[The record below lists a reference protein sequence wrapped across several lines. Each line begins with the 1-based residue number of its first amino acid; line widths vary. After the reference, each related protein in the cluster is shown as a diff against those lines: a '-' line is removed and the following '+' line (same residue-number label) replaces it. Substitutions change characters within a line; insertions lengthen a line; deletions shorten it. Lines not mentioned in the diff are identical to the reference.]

1 MTIGEP
7 DATRSLIALLDRQKE
22 ALSNAKRFK
31 GLTPSPS
38 RRELVQK
45 GTQATTIIGEMYP
58 ASRKPAE
65 DLTPV
70 SLRDLKLETQHQG
83 RVLIVK
89 TVCEA
94 SRVTGVQTVV
104 VDETG
109 AAERLGVY
117 NFPATVAATEI
128 CPENAIFAI
137 KEPYLKQS
145 ADGGV
150 TIRGEIRAEKC
161 YTAAL
166 QANTNG
172 DAQLTHTLYRNRS
185 GTRIRL
191 GRFELARS
199 DALLSVLQPEEAD
212 EGEVAQGNL
221 KAYFR
226 AGHAL
231 AEALRT
237 ERRLREEVSGSLNF
251 ATMHRELLDNQRL
264 DHASFLRNTT
274 VSECEHGRGLFAAAD
289 VKRGDVIFAEKAFC
303 IALGNEVQKSGLITV
318 IFNFNTSRVQM
329 GSQASLML
337 ALIDKV
343 QHNPG
348 QAEAYFDLFDGNRFG
363 DKLITAIDERV
374 VVDTFQVQG
383 IAELNAFGAAKTDEE
398 ESMSGNTGIWL
409 RASRANHSC
418 LANAHRAFIGDFMIV
433 RANVD
438 IKAGEQ
444 VFLSYGT
451 PLKSLAERR
460 KFHDHYGFR
469 CRCMLCQA
477 ESKRARLAREA
488 VVFSKED
495 PRTLKSAAQP
505 TSTALLKEAT
515 RLQQELDRTYDDN
528 LFARLPRFDCSG
540 WGIGANVSSRNAMP
554 VLRDLGFFF
563 DQHGKVL
570 AYGLSEER
578 AIHACVHAANAYEA
592 MGQTGKA
599 RVLLAL
605 AKEVYTID
613 RGDLTGFEEKFGR

>member
-1 MTIGEP
+1 MSFEYTK
-7 DATRSLIALLDRQKE
+7 AKE
-22 ALSNAKRFK
+22 FYTMARKIRFDDK
-31 GLTPSPS
+31 
-38 RRELVQK
+38 
-45 GTQATTIIGEMYP
+45 
-58 ASRKPAE
+58 
-65 DLTPV
+65 D
-70 SLRDLKLETQHQG
+70 
-83 RVLIVK
+83 
-89 TVCEA
+89 
-94 SRVTGVQTVV
+94 
-104 VDETG
+104 
-109 AAERLGVY
+109 
-117 NFPATVAATEI
+117 
-128 CPENAIFAI
+128 
-137 KEPYLKQS
+137 
-145 ADGGV
+145 
-150 TIRGEIRAEKC
+150 
-161 YTAAL
+161 
-166 QANTNG
+166 
-172 DAQLTHTLYRNRS
+172 
-185 GTRIRL
+185 
-191 GRFELARS
+191 
-199 DALLSVLQPEEAD
+199 
-212 EGEVAQGNL
+212 
-221 KAYFR
+221 
-226 AGHAL
+226 AL

-477 ESKRARLAREA
+477 ESKVPAQISDKRARLAREA

-528 LFARLPRFDCSG
+528 LFARLPRFDCVTIDFWICQSG